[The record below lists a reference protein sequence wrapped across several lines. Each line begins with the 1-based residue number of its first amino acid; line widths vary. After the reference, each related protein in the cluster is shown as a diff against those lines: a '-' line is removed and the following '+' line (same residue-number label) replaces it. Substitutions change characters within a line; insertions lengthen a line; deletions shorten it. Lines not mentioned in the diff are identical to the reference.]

1 MKKKLLQNAFCLIL
15 AMQMAAA
22 VNSHPVPIPEGGRQE
37 ASGVIA
43 KVDPRVELM
52 SIIARLAGYQEYVR
66 NDFKL
71 YADDVDK
78 HFGPHKQRPAVQFAV
93 KIRQS
98 NGVSFDAVMAM
109 AAHLNPPPA
118 LTPRVAFTDTAPE
131 RRWGKDAAEE
141 FAKLLRQFYKDADCE
156 GFFKAHADM
165 YRIAEER
172 FQQLLNKVD
181 FAWYKRFYGEA
192 PQGDFNVR
200 IGLLN
205 GGGNY
210 GPKVVHP
217 DGNEDLY
224 AIIGTWQTDSAGLPI
239 YSDRTL
245 PTIIHE
251 FNHSFINHLV
261 SARWRQLSAA
271 GSKVFQSV
279 ADRMKNMTYGAPLIT
294 IQESLVRA
302 AVLRYTFEHEAQATE
317 SALAREINN
326 GFLWMDEL
334 FALLGVYEN
343 SRSSYPT
350 FRSFIPI
357 IEAYYSDLAKR
368 IGVKAAKFEEMQP
381 RVTAIAPFNNGAQD
395 VDPGVT
401 QVTVT
406 FDKPLNVK
414 NYSFSFGETGKEHYP
429 IEKVIG
435 FNEAGTA
442 ITLQVKLKPDWEYEF
457 VVTGQSFRS
466 KDGYP
471 LKPYTVKFKTRKAA
485 P

>member
-98 NGVSFDAVMAM
+98 NSVSFDAVMAM

-217 DGNEDLY
+217 DGKEDLY